1 MQVNAFLD
9 DDDHHLALPE
19 RTDVAEDARADLM
32 ALSDEPVQPLL
43 PLHDTDNDADDAAD
57 APPPPPPRK
66 PSKAPMRRIMPRLN
80 DSDDDD
86 DNNNNNNVPAPTERA
101 PVEREPVE
109 RERVPSDASE
119 PANVVP
125 EQPTLNVNEAPV
137 NEAPVKAAPAEKP
150 KRKKR
155 VVVDAGGVSDF
166 ELISRL
172 LADAGGDDGAAETH
186 ALVDTQ
192 DHADA

>member
-19 RTDVAEDARADLM
+19 RADATEDARADLL

-43 PLHDTDNDADDAAD
+43 PLT
-57 APPPPPPRK
+57 
-66 PSKAPMRRIMPRLN
+66 
-80 DSDDDD
+80 DDD
-86 DNNNNNNVPAPTERA
+86 DNNNNNNNNKDAAADAPSSRKLSKAPLRRVMPRVNDSEDDAVPAP
-101 PVEREPVE
+101 P
-109 RERVPSDASE
+109 ERVPAASE
-119 PANVVP
+119 RGVAADGEPASLLQERPVSKESVEVP
-125 EQPTLNVNEAPV
+125 A
-137 NEAPVKAAPAEKP
+137 KA

-172 LADAGGDDGAAETH
+172 LADAGGGGDDGDAETH